1 MTMGLSD
8 NSAQHA
14 INNLSEN
21 QLTLIIKVLGEEKDA
36 KKIAR
41 NIVKVRTQKITRVDE
56 LVEIIEKSKKKLL
69 HKNKSKH

>member
-21 QLTLIIKVLGEEKDA
+21 QLTLIIKVLGERKRC
-36 KKIAR
+36 KK
-41 NIVKVRTQKITRVDE
+41 NCE
-56 LVEIIEKSKKKLL
+56 EYS
-69 HKNKSKH
+69 